1 MSRRPK
7 FCAQPSRLIVATE
20 CSELPAAKSNELSVH
35 QGARCIP
42 RRHVDEHRDSAGNL
56 RNEAEANCRR
66 SRRRSGNAVNNTIA
80 NGLEG
85 AEFIVANTDAQPNI
99 RMITNSATKDVLS
112 RILTSPIWPP
122 FVRLSSGS
130 GRTMVQVHATLELSS
145 ASIAQPAC
153 FSSDREFSQP

>member
-56 RNEAEANCRR
+56 RIASPTVISLNEKRPRTR
-66 SRRRSGNAVNNTIA
+66 SDQGKKTQRRRCGKTIETECSEGDLRSDPNHSRTRWAWLGKSTRKECHSG
-80 NGLEG
+80 
-85 AEFIVANTDAQPNI
+85 
-99 RMITNSATKDVLS
+99 
-112 RILTSPIWPP
+112 
-122 FVRLSSGS
+122 
-130 GRTMVQVHATLELSS
+130 
-145 ASIAQPAC
+145 
-153 FSSDREFSQP
+153 